1 MTAVPGVPTNLSNG
15 PTTAIVSWAAP
26 ASDGSSPIT
35 GYRVDAYGDHHCS
48 TTGALTCTL
57 TNLKLREQWPF
68 YRYGVRVRAL
78 NAHGAGTP
86 SQIVF
91 VAMFPFYCFTHPNP
105 VCRTLSPAHLDEAFT
120 SIRSKRRTAAEPPR
134 RFRRVSSKECART
147 AIRTVVSSSLSEP
160 VAFLPPMLGAG
171 A

>member
-1 MTAVPGVPTNLSNG
+1 MTAIPGGPTNLSNG
-15 PTTAIVSWAAP
+15 PTTAVVSWAAP
-26 ASDGSSPIT
+26 ASDGGSPLT

-91 VAMFPFYCFTHPNP
+91 VAMFPFYCFTLPNP
-105 VCRTLSPAHLDEAFT
+105 GCRL
-120 SIRSKRRTAAEPPR
+120 
-134 RFRRVSSKECART
+134 
-147 AIRTVVSSSLSEP
+147 
-160 VAFLPPMLGAG
+160 
-171 A
+171 